1 MENLREIIATNIIN
15 LRKAKN
21 WTQVKLARRINFSDK
36 AVSRW
41 EKGEVMPDIE
51 TIQRLS
57 EVFDV
62 PMTAII
68 EKQKKQQQETKTKP
82 TKQEVLSQI
91 FLVCEIWTILSV
103 AYAYLNISSGLNVWK
118 IFLWGVP
125 ATVLLLYIVNLRHKH
140 NVSSFVYGTIFIW
153 TFTACLFIQMIHLH
167 AWFFFI
173 LGIPIQGMLVVRY
186 LVKHEQRK
194 RKDEELKN

>member
-1 MENLREIIATNIIN
+1 MSNLREIISTNITN
-15 LRKAKN
+15 LRKSKN
-21 WTQVKLARRINFSDK
+21 WTQVELARRINFSDK

-51 TIQRLS
+51 TIQKLS

-62 PMTAII
+62 PMTEII
-68 EKQKKQQQETKTKP
+68 EKQQDVKPAEKTRP

-103 AYAYLNISSGLNVWK
+103 AYAYLDISSGLHIWK

-125 ATVLLLYIVNLRHKH
+125 ATVLMLYIINLRHKH
-140 NVSSFVYGTIFIW
+140 NISSFVYGTIFIW
-153 TFTACLFIQMIHLH
+153 TFTTCLFIQMINLH
-167 AWFFFI
+167 AWFFFV
-173 LGIPIQGMLVVRY
+173 LGVPIQGMLVIRY
-186 LVKHEQRK
+186 LVKHDKIKKQN
-194 RKDEELKN
+194 EELKN

>member
-1 MENLREIIATNIIN
+1 
-15 LRKAKN
+15 
-21 WTQVKLARRINFSDK
+21 
-36 AVSRW
+36 
-41 EKGEVMPDIE
+41 MPDIE

>member
-1 MENLREIIATNIIN
+1 MANIREIISTNITN
-15 LRKAKN
+15 LRKEKN
-21 WTQVKLARRINFSDK
+21 WTQIELARRINFSDK

-51 TIQRLS
+51 TIQKLS

-62 PMTAII
+62 PMTSII
-68 EKQKKQQQETKTKP
+68 EKQKIQKQEMKTKL
-82 TKQEVLSQI
+82 TKQEVLSQV

-103 AYAYLNISSGLNVWK
+103 AYAYLNISSGLHVWK

-140 NVSSFVYGTIFIW
+140 NISSFVYGTIFIW
-153 TFTACLFIQMIHLH
+153 AFTACLFIQMINLH
-167 AWFFFI
+167 PWFFFI
-173 LGIPIQGMLVVRY
+173 LGIPIQGMLVIRY
-186 LVKHEQRK
+186 LVKHDKIKKENK
-194 RKDEELKN
+194 ELRN

>member
-21 WTQVKLARRINFSDK
+21 WTQVELARRINFSDK

-68 EKQKKQQQETKTKP
+68 EKQKNQQQETKTKP

>member
-21 WTQVKLARRINFSDK
+21 WTQVELARRINFSDK

-68 EKQKKQQQETKTKP
+68 EKQKNQQQETKTKP

-186 LVKHEQRK
+186 LVKHEQKK

>member
-21 WTQVKLARRINFSDK
+21 WTQVELARRINFSDK

-68 EKQKKQQQETKTKP
+68 EKQKNQQQETKTKP

-153 TFTACLFIQMIHLH
+153 TFTACLFIQMFHLH